1 MLEKEHPIVALDHP
15 QKPRKARPP
24 RNNLM
29 ISLKKGRSSQEKTE
43 NRLLPISVKRIKS
56 KDRQY

>member
-15 QKPRKARPP
+15 KKPRKARPP

-29 ISLKKGRSSQEKTE
+29 ISLKKDD
-43 NRLLPISVKRIKS
+43 LPRRRPRR
-56 KDRQY
+56 DYYL